1 MRTVYFMLVITVSL
15 AFFSCAS
22 NNKTIKDDTENL
34 TLGKVQREIKIG
46 MTSAEVIEVLG
57 SPNLVSTDEERR
69 EVWVYDKIS
78 SSVTSSHND
87 SGAVLIFFGAVS
99 SSSTK
104 TTSQK
109 TLTVIIKYDKDGK
122 VRDFAYHTSN
132 F

>member
-1 MRTVYFMLVITVSL
+1 MRTVFFFLTLSVTL
-15 AFFSCAS
+15 ALCSCAS
-22 NNKTIKDDTENL
+22 NNKNVKDDTENL

-46 MTSAEVIEVLG
+46 MTSAEVVEALG

-78 SSVTSSHND
+78 SSVTSTHND
-87 SGAVLIFFGAVS
+87 SGAVLIFFGSVS